1 LRLPSIKVNLGYKLG
16 RVGSNNK
23 GRARKEEA
31 EREEKA
37 SARRS
42 SGCGEGLGGRSG
54 RGPLAWPH
62 MRMACFSSRQAV
74 FARCGP
80 VTSGKHLANTAHIW
94 PVVVRSMKG
103 GREGEGAWKRVE
115 AGGAWADDAHD
126 GRQVEL
132 AEAGAVAFTR

>member
-1 LRLPSIKVNLGYKLG
+1 MRLPSIKVNLGYKLG
-16 RVGSNNK
+16 RVGSNHK
-23 GRARKEEA
+23 GRAREEEA

-62 MRMACFSSRQAV
+62 MRMACFSSRQAL
-74 FARCGP
+74 FARCG
-80 VTSGKHLANTAHIW
+80 
-94 PVVVRSMKG
+94 PVVVRSMKS
-103 GREGEGAWKRVE
+103 GREGEGAWK

>member
-1 LRLPSIKVNLGYKLG
+1 MERGSAAAPGGVRWLG
-16 RVGSNNK
+16 RTCAWLASQVGK
-23 GRARKEEA
+23 
-31 EREEKA
+31 
-37 SARRS
+37 
-42 SGCGEGLGGRSG
+42 
-54 RGPLAWPH
+54 
-62 MRMACFSSRQAV
+62 QAL

-80 VTSGKHLANTAHIW
+80 V
-94 PVVVRSMKG
+94 VVRAMKS

>member
-16 RVGSNNK
+16 RVGSNHK
-23 GRARKEEA
+23 GRAREEEA

-74 FARCGP
+74 LGR
-80 VTSGKHLANTAHIW
+80 SG
-94 PVVVRSMKG
+94 PVVVRAMKG
-103 GREGEGAWKRVE
+103 GREAEGAWKRVE